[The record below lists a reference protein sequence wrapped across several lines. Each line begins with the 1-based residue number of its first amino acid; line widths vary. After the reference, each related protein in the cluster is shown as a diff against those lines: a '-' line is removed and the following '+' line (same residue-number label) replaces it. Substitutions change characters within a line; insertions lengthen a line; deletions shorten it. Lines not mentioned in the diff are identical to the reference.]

1 MFDVKE
7 FVGALAN
14 KEDIKK
20 FLTDQARKDI
30 SIWIDSKLL
39 PAVKEGLDKFINT
52 LRETAET
59 ETGWCK
65 IRDKFF
71 IPAVLTIILWI
82 FTQMSTIIQKET
94 NKEVTLGYN
103 QSL

>member
-7 FVGALAN
+7 FVNTLSN

-30 SIWIDSKLL
+30 AIWIDAKVL
-39 PAVKEGLDKFINT
+39 PAAKEGLEEFIKALNDS
-52 LRETAET
+52 AEK

-71 IPAVLTIILWI
+71 IPAVLSIILWI
-82 FTQMSTIIQKET
+82 FTQMSTIIQNET
-94 NKEVTLGYN
+94 NK
-103 QSL
+103 